1 MLRKPRPITDHP
13 AAKEIT
19 AELNGPLDGLP
30 AYVIPPVRIDGRT
43 MGMSLFVGDG
53 FIEFDSDDAVS
64 FGNVVAGIIDSCF
77 DDENFGKK
85 VCEELVH
92 FRKITECG
100 LFAVAMNTDARAIMF
115 RVGRGVG
122 MIPTTIWGNVWQTLQ
137 NFNAEVESRV
147 GTVNP
152 DPKTETATLMNL
164 RAALDLIARAHRS
177 GAIIAAL
184 ASIRTEFPNDAVQ
197 SIAGMVCKQTTA
209 NVAVLSDLMDR
220 SKNKK
225 LTGVGV
231 DGLLATEDV
240 MP

>member
-1 MLRKPRPITDHP
+1 MLRKTRPITDHP

-30 AYVIPPVRIDGRT
+30 AYVIPPSRIDGKD

-53 FIEFDSDDAVS
+53 FVEFGTDDAVQ

-77 DDENFGKK
+77 DDNGFGKK
-85 VCEELVH
+85 SCHELVH
-92 FRKITECG
+92 FRKITEFG
-100 LFAVAMNTDARAIMF
+100 QFAVAINTDNRGIMF

-177 GAIIAAL
+177 GAIMAAL
-184 ASIRTEFPNDAVQ
+184 ASIRTEFPNAAVQ
-197 SIAGMVCKQTTA
+197 GIAGMVCKQTTA
-209 NVAVLSDLMDR
+209 NVAVLSDLMDQG
-220 SKNKK
+220 KNKA
-225 LTGVGV
+225 LTGVGP
-231 DGLLATEDV
+231 DGLLATKEV
-240 MP
+240 TP